1 MLSASTGLPH
11 SRVPGPKLK
20 SFTVT
25 TGATAV
31 QSFRSW
37 TMSRQKLKL
46 WPALVWTPT
55 RRCTRKGD
63 FLVRKSRTKG
73 DQSWTEWSWCNV
85 GPMKKR
91 KNIWNQGCFSMNL
104 FKSGISLG
112 SHQIY
117 HIFYHHLWVFMVD
130 RWGLIV
136 PVQVLRLGYF
146 WAAGDPQSS
155 PYCSCFNR

>member
-73 DQSWTEWSWCNV
+73 DQSWTEWYAMWA
-85 GPMKKR
+85 R
-91 KNIWNQGCFSMNL
+91 WKNEKTYETRDVFPWIYFT
-104 FKSGISLG
+104 GISLG